1 MKKLV
6 VLLLCL
12 TMLASLAGCGDD
24 KTTSTGGKLTAVNE
38 LANDYENIDD
48 MPDWTG
54 DKLDLIVWYGY
65 GSNETYIGKKA
76 KDDKFRDEIERVT
89 GVRLSENR
97 SFDNGGSTGDAKVA
111 KLVSTN
117 NWPHIGIG
125 IENSIAQS
133 LIESDML
140 YDLTELIPKY
150 MPNYWNIISSSPE
163 IKAQWDRSMVDGKTY
178 SLKRFS
184 ENALQ
189 YTDPEYSAEKYASII
204 QPEDSREW
212 FWIRDDI
219 LKEIYPNA
227 KTQAEIQNIYMKNG
241 SFQKEDL
248 TDVTIKS
255 KEEFRELLEKI
266 DALGYKENG
275 RKVWPFYTHTGEDNW
290 DLMSVLAVPLAGKG
304 AIDSQVSCFSYY
316 DGETDE
322 MKNTMKEDWFKDMMK
337 FFNDLVIDGL
347 ASKEALVD
355 SKANFEQ
362 KKLNG
367 EYAIIYGNAAP
378 PTDEQ
383 LKGAG
388 KDYSYRRVMI
398 DVPCDYNKYVR
409 HNTKKNAFA
418 NYNMYFF
425 KANLSEKQLEHAMR
439 FMDFFYSDAG
449 MKLANWG
456 PKKAGLYTED
466 KDGNL
471 KYTDEDFKNAML
483 YNGDQQVLI
492 DYGVYS
498 FPRIDYFM
506 VPGGINKYQPELYYD
521 NYDEERQLSGY
532 KKHWNYGYF
541 EPLPDFPMVDFGWS
555 IWNFPMHVSGADRF
569 WDARQSIE
577 DAMKTVFTATNDKE
591 FNKYYKNM
599 LSVAETNGF
608 TDDCLK
614 EMTKVLKERNGDI
627 YKELKNWKTKK

>member
-1 MKKLV
+1 MKKIV
-6 VLLLCL
+6 ALLLALSMLVCL
-12 TMLASLAGCGDD
+12 GGCGDD
-24 KTTSTGGKLTAVNE
+24 KSVTTGGKLTAVNE
-38 LANDYENIDD
+38 LANDYVNIDD

-54 DKLDLIVWYGY
+54 DKLDLVVWYGY

-89 GVRLSENR
+89 GVRLSESK

-133 LIESDML
+133 LIESDLL
-140 YDLTELIPKY
+140 YDLTDLIPKY
-150 MPNYWNIISSSPE
+150 MPNYWSIINSSPE
-163 IKAQWDRSMVDGKTY
+163 IKAQWDRAKVNGKTY
-178 SLKRFS
+178 SLKRFN

-189 YTDPEYSAEKYASII
+189 YYDPEYTAEKYASII
-204 QPEDSREW
+204 QPDDSREW

-227 KTQAEIQNIYMKNG
+227 KTQAEIQDIYMKNG
-241 SFQKEDL
+241 AFKKEDL

-266 DALGYKENG
+266 DALGYMENG
-275 RKVWPFYTHTGEDNW
+275 RRVWPFYTHTGEDNW
-290 DLMSVLAVPLAGKG
+290 DLMTAFAVPLAGRG
-304 AIDSQVSCFSYY
+304 AVDSQVSCFSYY

-337 FFNDLVIDGL
+337 YFNDLIIDGL

-367 EYAIIYGNAAP
+367 EYAIIYGNVAP
-378 PTDEQ
+378 PTDAQ
-383 LKGAG
+383 LKSAG
-388 KDYSYRRVMI
+388 KNYSYRRVMI

-409 HNTKKNAFA
+409 WNTKKGAFA
-418 NYNMYFF
+418 SYNMQFF
-425 KANLSEKQLEHAMR
+425 KANLTEKQLEHAMR
-439 FMDFFYSDAG
+439 FMDFFYSDLG

-456 PKKAGLYTED
+456 PEKAGLYTED
-466 KDGNL
+466 EDGNL
-471 KYTDEDFKNAML
+471 KYTDEAFKNAML
-483 YNGDQQVLI
+483 YNGDKQILV

-506 VPGGINKYQPELYYD
+506 VPGGVNKYRPELMYEKYE
-521 NYDEERQLSGY
+521 EERQSTGY

-541 EPLPDFPMVDFGWS
+541 EPLPDFPMMDFTWA

-577 DAMKTVFTATNDKE
+577 DAMKTVFTATSDKE
-591 FNKYYKNM
+591 FDKYYKNM
-599 LSVAETNGF
+599 LKVAETNGY

-614 EMTKVLKERNGDI
+614 EMTKVLKEKNGDI
-627 YKELKNWKTKK
+627 YKELKNWKVEK